1 MTDELANQQRWR
13 SAGIGVIAAC
23 IAAVLAVLGVTLVFG
38 GYKEKIEA
46 NVKRMDALET
56 NVNQRLIRV
65 EDKVDEVKNL
75 ILQSNV
81 NQRRK

>member
-1 MTDELANQQRWR
+1 MTDELANQQRW
-13 SAGIGVIAAC
+13 SAGIGVITAYS
-23 IAAVLAVLGVTLVFG
+23 ITAVLAVLGVTLVFG

>member
-1 MTDELANQQRWR
+1 MTDELANQQRW
-13 SAGIGVIAAC
+13 SAGIGVITAC

>member
-1 MTDELANQQRWR
+1 MTEELANQQRW
-13 SAGIGVIAAC
+13 SAGIGVITAC
-23 IAAVLAVLGVTLVFG
+23 IAATLAVLGVTLVFG